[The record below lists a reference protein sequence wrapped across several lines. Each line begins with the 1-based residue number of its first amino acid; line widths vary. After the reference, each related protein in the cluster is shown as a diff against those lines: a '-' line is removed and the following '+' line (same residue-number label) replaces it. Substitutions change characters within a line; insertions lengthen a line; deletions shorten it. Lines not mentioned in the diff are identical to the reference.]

1 MAKETLWTVVLSLSL
16 GACGDDVGDVEASKM
31 IDGHNENPNE
41 VITSLRLTF
50 SPLTGEET
58 FSVSWSDPDLSPIPG
73 VDDIVLQY
81 GRTYRVELEVFNELE
96 IPVEDIT
103 PEIRDE
109 IDEHQVFF
117 VGSSVEGPAAT
128 TNPNAIIQQL
138 YDDVDNYGYPIG
150 LKSTIVSTNTGR
162 GVLSIQL
169 RHLPMLKGELL
180 KTEGLAALMANEGE
194 QAMPGSTDISVD
206 FNIRVE

>member
-1 MAKETLWTVVLSLSL
+1 MV
-16 GACGDDVGDVEASKM
+16 
-31 IDGHNENPNE
+31 DGHNENPNE

-50 SPLTGEET
+50 RPLTGEET
-58 FSVSWSDPDLSPIPG
+58 FSVSWSDPDLSPIQS

-96 IPVEDIT
+96 IPVDDIT

-109 IDEHQVFF
+109 MDEHQVFF
-117 VGSSVEGPAAT
+117 VGSAVEGPAAV
-128 TNPNAIIQQL
+128 TNPDAIIQQL

-150 LKSTIVSTNTGR
+150 LKSTIVSTNTGS
-162 GVLSIQL
+162 GVLSIKLQ
-169 RHLPMLKGELL
+169 HLPMLKGELL

-194 QAMPGSTDISVD
+194 EAMLGSTDISVD
-206 FNIRVE
+206 FNISVQ